1 MPRKPQSRAEKE
13 FKKELRRIK
22 SFITAAEKRGYTF
35 KASAYPTIPSHITI
49 ASVRKLTKLTPQELY
64 KKATFL
70 TEDGQVISGTEG
82 RAYEYKQARIK
93 HASRP
98 RKDKAPNAKKD
109 APKRTPPVFSDVVL
123 SNVEEMI
130 ARFPEGISSVTPE
143 GQYKMY
149 ERHKNIVEKV
159 LQGQI
164 LLRGRNAVAMALEAR
179 ASEIQALL
187 EALLYGDSDEG
198 RFQLD
203 LAHFV
208 SIIKGT
214 ALTVD
219 EAISIQNYVDE
230 YGLE

>member
-13 FKKELRRIK
+13 FKKELRRVK
-22 SFITAAEKRGYTF
+22 SFITAAEKRGYSF

-70 TEDGQVISGTEG
+70 TEDGQIISGTEG
-82 RAYEYKQARIK
+82 RTYEYKQARKK

-98 RKDKAPNAKKD
+98 RKAKAPNAKKG
-109 APKRTPPVFSDVVL
+109 APKRNPPVFSDVVL
-123 SNVEEMI
+123 SNVEEML
-130 ARFPEGISSVTPE
+130 ARFPEGLPSELPE
-143 GQYKMY
+143 YQYNRH
-149 ERHKNIVEKV
+149 ERHKNIVENV

-164 LLRGRNAVAMALEAR
+164 LLRGRNAVAMALEAK

-203 LAHFV
+203 LAYFV